1 MKCPNCKKKIEKGK
15 KFCGYCGAAI
25 PEKAKRKVDKR
36 ILIPAGVAGVCGVA
50 LLGTVILTNPQQTS
64 ASKLEKKIAAGNRY
78 LQSADYEKAEVAFNE
93 ALSIDKKSSD
103 AALGLAKV
111 CNEKKDPEGALSYL
125 KLANE
130 NLERSLKSK
139 EDILTFLI
147 HLGYLAYNPIRKT
160 VYIPNEE
167 IRQEFVNATA
177 DRGWSELQQFE
188 NESSSL
194 LEVTLDMDTQ
204 AVADKIETIHMQ
216 YVSTLEYNDENSLSS
231 VLSIAYLSS
240 MRYYFRPVREL
251 PTGRGYADYVYIPKS
266 EYIGVYPAMLVE
278 LKWNKSA
285 ETALNQIKE
294 KRYPE
299 SLLQYTG
306 EILLVGINYDK
317 KTKCHECKIEEYKKE
332 V

>member
-1 MKCPNCKKKIEKGK
+1 M
-15 KFCGYCGAAI
+15 
-25 PEKAKRKVDKR
+25 
-36 ILIPAGVAGVCGVA
+36 
-50 LLGTVILTNPQQTS
+50 
-64 ASKLEKKIAAGNRY
+64 
-78 LQSADYEKAEVAFNE
+78 
-93 ALSIDKKSSD
+93 
-103 AALGLAKV
+103 
-111 CNEKKDPEGALSYL
+111 
-125 KLANE
+125 
-130 NLERSLKSK
+130 
-139 EDILTFLI
+139 
-147 HLGYLAYNPIRKT
+147 
-160 VYIPNEE
+160 
-167 IRQEFVNATA
+167 
-177 DRGWSELQQFE
+177 
-188 NESSSL
+188 
-194 LEVTLDMDTQ
+194 
-204 AVADKIETIHMQ
+204 
-216 YVSTLEYNDENSLSS
+216 EYNDENSLCS

-251 PTGRGYADYVYIPKS
+251 PTGRGYADYVYIPKP